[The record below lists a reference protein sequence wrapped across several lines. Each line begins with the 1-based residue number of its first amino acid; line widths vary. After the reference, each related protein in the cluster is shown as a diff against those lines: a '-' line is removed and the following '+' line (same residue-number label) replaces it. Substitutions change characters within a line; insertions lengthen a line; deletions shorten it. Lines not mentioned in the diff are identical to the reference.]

1 VKSTLRSRLV
11 SLLAAM
17 SLVAGLLAGVG
28 QPARAAAADDLGLPF
43 FGLFMHNHDPQAT
56 ARAAAAGAAM
66 ATVEVHW
73 AELEP
78 VHRPDG
84 SWDAAARAGLD
95 DRFTNVS
102 RNRLV
107 PVAVVGWA
115 PWWAATNTRGP
126 LNAGQEANYLAFL
139 RTLVQRYSQSPYG
152 VHHWMLWPEP
162 DAERSPTKST
172 ERASWGDDGAVF
184 AALMR
189 QAYPAIK
196 QADPTARVIL
206 GPLAHDW
213 FDDPDGRTPGF
224 NAGGIFRYRFL
235 DDVLSNG
242 GAGSFDA
249 VGLNAYLAFAS
260 GWETH
265 GSGVD
270 VAAKIDHVR
279 KRLQS
284 HGVDVPIVV
293 GEGGFWSAGDEVP
306 ATDGSGRVIGSL
318 QPSEEVQAAYVAKL
332 YARARDAGAAAT
344 IWFTLDDYDALP
356 TKYGIYAAGGAPKL
370 AQPAYKWAA
379 AALGD
384 PRRPVPASWLTALD
398 GQVESYGS
406 VGLGRWTAV
415 AWATGALSPRA
426 RVSVLPGARAYDR
439 TGKEVAPVGVAGDGA
454 QLYDLGASPVYFERT
469 AYVTMVPLV
478 LRSFAA
484 Q

>member
-1 VKSTLRSRLV
+1 VKSILAIRLL
-11 SLLAAM
+11 SLLIAISLAAGGLA
-17 SLVAGLLAGVG
+17 SLDRPV
-28 QPARAAAADDLGLPF
+28 RAAAADDLGLPF
-43 FGLFMHNHDPQAT
+43 VGVFMHNHDAPAT

-73 AELEP
+73 ADLEP
-78 VHRPDG
+78 VHRSDG
-84 SWDAAARAGLD
+84 SWDAAATANLD
-95 DRFTNVS
+95 IRFTNVS

-115 PWWAATNTRGP
+115 PWWAATSTRGP
-126 LNAGQEANYLAFL
+126 LNAGQEGNYLAFV
-139 RTLVQRYSQSPYG
+139 RALVQRYSQSPYG

-162 DAERSPTKST
+162 DAERSPTRST
-172 ERASWGDDGAVF
+172 ERASWGDDGAAF
-184 AALMR
+184 AALLR
-189 QAYPAIK
+189 QTYPAIK

-224 NAGGIFRYRFL
+224 NSGGIFRYRFL

-242 GAGSFDA
+242 AAGSFDA
-249 VGLNAYLAFAS
+249 LGLNAYLAFAS

-265 GSGVD
+265 GGGVD

-279 KRLQS
+279 KRLQGR
-284 HGVDVPIVV
+284 GVDVPIVV
-293 GEGGFWSAGDEVP
+293 GESGFWSAGDEIP
-306 ATDGSGRVIGSL
+306 ATDGSGRVVGSL

-344 IWFTLDDYDALP
+344 IWFTLDDYESLP
-356 TKYGIYAAGGAPKL
+356 TKYGIYASSGASKL

-384 PRRPVPASWLTALD
+384 SRRRVPASWVRALD

-415 AWATGALSPRA
+415 AWATGSLSPRA

-439 TGKEVAPVGVAGDGA
+439 AGKELASVGIGSDGA
-454 QLYDLGASPVYFERT
+454 QLYDLGDSPVYFERT
-469 AYVTMVPLV
+469 AYVAVVPLV
-478 LRSFAA
+478 LRSVAA
-484 Q
+484 R